1 MTDTSDTSDIAR
13 LSFEDALRE
22 LTAIVEQLERGEAPL
37 EESISIYAR
46 GAALKAHCESKLR
59 DAQLKV
65 DKIVLGP
72 DGGVGTEPFET

>member
-1 MTDTSDTSDIAR
+1 MADIPPDIAK

-22 LTAIVEQLERGEAPL
+22 LTAIVERLERGDAPL

-65 DKIVLGP
+65 DKIVLGA
-72 DGGVGTEPFET
+72 DGEVGTEPFEA